1 VWDAASLIVGIVI
14 GTAIFRSPP
23 NVFSNS
29 PSGAAGLWLW
39 ALGGGLSFIGAL
51 CYAELATAYPR
62 QGGDYVYLTE
72 AFGRWAGFLF
82 AWTRFTVVLT
92 GNIGVM
98 AYAFSDYATEVFRLD
113 RGWSALISAAVVIAL
128 TLVNLAGVAIGKRVQ
143 NVLSLAKIAA
153 LLAIMVAGFSLIGVE
168 HATGVASASGSS
180 AHPVGV
186 AAIGLA
192 LVFVLYAY
200 GGWSDSVFV
209 AAEVREQQRNMPRAL
224 LLGMLAIMLLYVG
237 VNAAYLSALGL
248 EGVRGTETP
257 ATDVLR
263 AAWGPA
269 GEKAIGLI
277 VMLSALGAINGML
290 FVGSRVVGSLG
301 EDYRLLA
308 ILGRWNDRR
317 GAPAA
322 ALMALGAASVLL
334 VLLVGT
340 EAGHRACDVALRSLG
355 LSAMNWDQHT
365 GGFETLLASV
375 SPTFWAFF
383 ILTSVALMVL
393 RRTDAGRTRPFRVP
407 LYPLP
412 PLLFCATSAYMLYS
426 SVVYARGLSL
436 LGFGPVA
443 LGLVVYACSPRR
455 IRDFR

>member
-23 NVFSNS
+23 DVFNNS
-29 PSGAAGLWLW
+29 PSAAAGLWLW
-39 ALGGGLSFIGAL
+39 ALGGALSFVGAL

-92 GNIGVM
+92 GNIGAM
-98 AYAFSDYATEVFRLD
+98 AYVFSDYATEVYRLD
-113 RGWSALISAAVVIAL
+113 RGSSALISASVVAVL
-128 TLVNLAGVAIGKRVQ
+128 TFVNLAGVAVGKRLQ

-153 LLAIMVAGFSLIGVE
+153 LLTIMAAGYSLVGTEHGPEVAP
-168 HATGVASASGSS
+168 ASGHAASS
-180 AHPVGV
+180 VSF

-192 LVFVLYAY
+192 LVFALYAY
-200 GGWSDSVFV
+200 GGWSDAVFV
-209 AAEVREQQRNMPRAL
+209 AAEVRDQQRNMPRAL
-224 LLGMLAIMLLYVG
+224 LLGMLAITLLYAG
-237 VNAAYLSALGL
+237 VNAAYLAALGL
-248 EGVRGTETP
+248 EGVRGSETP

-263 AAWGPA
+263 AAWGPS
-269 GEKAIGLI
+269 GETAIGLI

-290 FVGSRVVGSLG
+290 FVGSRVVVSLG

-317 GAPAA
+317 GAPAS
-322 ALMALGAASVLL
+322 ALIALGVVSVLL
-334 VLLVGT
+334 ILLVGT
-340 EAGHRACDVALRSLG
+340 EAGHRACDVALGSLG
-355 LSAMNWDQHT
+355 LSAMDWDQHT
-365 GGFETLLASV
+365 GGFNTLLVSM

-383 ILTSVALMVL
+383 FLTGLALIVL
-393 RRTDAGRTRPFRVP
+393 RRTDPGRERPFRVP

-412 PLLFCATSAYMLYS
+412 PLMFCATSAYMLYS
-426 SVVYARGLSL
+426 SVAYAKGLSL